1 MKKTLLLLALI
12 TGLASVALAHEG
24 HEHTLLG
31 TVSMLHQ
38 NHLEVKALK
47 DGKATIVTLT
57 EKTKILRDKAPA
69 TRVDLKAGERVAV
82 VYTQEKDASG
92 KEVLIAKEVRLG
104 PAKGSGS

>member
-12 TGLASVALAHEG
+12 TVLAPGVLAHEG

-31 TVSMLHQ
+31 TVSMLHE

-47 DGKATIVTLT
+47 DGKTTMVTLT
-57 EKTKILRDKAPA
+57 EKTKILRDKTPA
-69 TRVDLKAGERVAV
+69 TRDDLKAGERVAV
-82 VYTQEKDASG
+82 VYTQEKDAGG